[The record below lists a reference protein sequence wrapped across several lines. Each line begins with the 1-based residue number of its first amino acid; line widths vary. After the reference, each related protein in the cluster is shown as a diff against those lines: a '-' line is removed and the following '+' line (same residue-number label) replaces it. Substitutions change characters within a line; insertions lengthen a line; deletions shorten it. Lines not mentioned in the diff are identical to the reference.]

1 MRMTESR
8 LRRIIKEEMGNT
20 IDYNLIDQ
28 LIAIFAN
35 PDNVDTLRH
44 IFDEFGS
51 RMLDMSEG
59 ERRRLPNQFYG
70 ILYHIK
76 KG

>member
-1 MRMTESR
+1 MKITESR
-8 LRRIIKEEMGNT
+8 LRRLIKEEMGNT
-20 IDYNLIDQ
+20 IDYDVIDQ

-35 PDNVDTLRH
+35 PDNKDTIRH

-51 RMLDMSEG
+51 KSLNMSEG
-59 ERRRLPNQFYG
+59 ERKRLGNRFYG